1 MPSEGSTYNA
11 IYLTLLCRMPL
22 PYRNQS
28 TDFQS
33 KSVDWLLYDRDFRH
47 KRIKDQAQSV
57 YLPPPPTMQ
66 GAGGWASNQI
76 FRKRR
81 GLDRASTFRGGLLG
95 KRWATFSGGGELQF
109 SHKNKLKSEIF
120 NNKKSL
126 YAKILFSVKTKN
138 SSRKIL
144 PKNLV
149 TFKR

>member
-57 YLPPPPTMQ
+57 YLPPPPHR
-66 GAGGWASNQI
+66 AGGGGLSLQPNFQKEEGAWQ
-76 FRKRR
+76 
-81 GLDRASTFRGGLLG
+81 GLDFQRGIAGKEVGHFFRG
-95 KRWATFSGGGELQF
+95 RRVAVFT
-109 SHKNKLKSEIF
+109 
-120 NNKKSL
+120 
-126 YAKILFSVKTKN
+126 
-138 SSRKIL
+138 
-144 PKNLV
+144 
-149 TFKR
+149 